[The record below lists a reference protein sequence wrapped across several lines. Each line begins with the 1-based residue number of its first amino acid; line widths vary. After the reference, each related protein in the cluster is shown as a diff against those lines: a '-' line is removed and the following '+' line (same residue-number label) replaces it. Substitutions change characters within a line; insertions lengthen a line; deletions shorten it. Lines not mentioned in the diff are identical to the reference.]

1 VKGEKARSIPESV
14 RREMIAE
21 AFALAYDASTNLGK
35 RAVIDVIAAAMDSI
49 GDPLEKV
56 WVEDATGKRRT
67 HRVEQ
72 ALAALGDRP
81 NFRYLWAIPQS
92 ERRNSKSRWL
102 TALTIDNVAA
112 HGATLFFALP
122 REVAKE
128 FGPHVTLLR
137 LLVESDIVP
146 QYGFGYA
153 REYGD
158 PDNFALGYVGKGG
171 ISRHA
176 RQRILDVFP
185 LNVLSDVHLQQR
197 LGSESFKE
205 WILRN
210 TGPESLLQIG
220 PRCVAWVV
228 PAAQTVSIA
237 GQLKPFGMTMREH
250 PEPDA
255 LP

>member
-1 VKGEKARSIPESV
+1 MV
-14 RREMIAE
+14 AE
-21 AFALAYDASTNLGK
+21 TLALAYDTSTNLGK

-49 GDPLEKV
+49 ADPLEKV

-67 HRVEQ
+67 YTVQQ

-81 NFRYLWAIPQS
+81 SFRCLWAIPQS

-102 TALTIDNVAA
+102 TALTIDNITT

-122 REVAKE
+122 RDRAKE

-137 LLVESDIVP
+137 LLVEADIVP

-158 PDNFALGYVGKGG
+158 PDSFVLGYLGKGG
-171 ISRHA
+171 ISRPA
-176 RQRILDVFP
+176 RQRILHVFP
-185 LNVLSDVHLQQR
+185 LNVLSDTHLHQR

-210 TGPESLLQIG
+210 TGPDSLLQIG
-220 PRCVAWVV
+220 PRCFAWLVR
-228 PAAQTVSIA
+228 AAQTVSIA
-237 GQLKPFGMTMREH
+237 AQLKPFGITMREH
-250 PEPDA
+250 PEADA
-255 LP
+255 LA